1 MTTRFAENVAAGN
14 GSLRSVGPR
23 SLSTSHSSSLS
34 STESIDAQLPDAIRD
49 DARIHENLEHV
60 SGVALENEASGSEP
74 VVEESLEARID
85 RLGRQRPEVFGSVWA
100 EVGFVFSICMA
111 QVLTVSFSP

>member
-1 MTTRFAENVAAGN
+1 MTTRTAEDTQVGN
-14 GSLRSVGPR
+14 GTFGSVGPR

-34 STESIDAQLPDAIRD
+34 STESIGGQMPVSAVRNGPRMNETGEPESVVAS
-49 DARIHENLEHV
+49 ENNMSELE
-60 SGVALENEASGSEP
+60 AP
-74 VVEESLEARID
+74 VEETLEARID

-111 QVLTVSFSP
+111 QVLTVSSP